1 MFDRS
6 RRWCQRKLY
15 VGVGGCL
22 GFPMISKITSLGR
35 LKRVCGNTFVCGD
48 GGGSLWCVL
57 VFDQSPPGYLG

>member
-1 MFDRS
+1 MVSAEAVCGCWRLF
-6 RRWCQRKLY
+6 
-15 VGVGGCL
+15 GVPNDL
-22 GFPMISKITSLGR
+22 QNVTSLGR